1 MGDLFLNIG
10 KFFGYM
16 LGLMVGLLI
25 FLSGSI
31 IIWQLVKIMLSGF

>member
-1 MGDLFLNIG
+1 MEDLFLNIG

-16 LGLMVGLLI
+16 LGLMFVLLV

-31 IIWQLVKIMLSGF
+31 IIWQLVKIMLSGV

>member
-1 MGDLFLNIG
+1 MEDLFLNVS
-10 KFFGYM
+10 KFFGCM
-16 LGLMVGLLI
+16 LGLMVVLLI